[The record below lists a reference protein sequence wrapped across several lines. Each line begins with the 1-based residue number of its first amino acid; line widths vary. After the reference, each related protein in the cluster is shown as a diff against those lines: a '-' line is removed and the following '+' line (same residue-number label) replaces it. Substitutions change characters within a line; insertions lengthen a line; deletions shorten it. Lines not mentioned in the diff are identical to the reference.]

1 MRGYGFKHHILSLI
15 KLNKKKT
22 EGIFC
27 ECKFT
32 NKPMPMEEYEDL
44 LLAAKAFPETMKKQL
59 MFISKSGYVDS
70 VKRRAEEE
78 GALLLTIQ
86 DLFI

>member
-1 MRGYGFKHHILSLI
+1 MLLEPSI
-15 KLNKKKT
+15 
-22 EGIFC
+22 
-27 ECKFT
+27 
-32 NKPMPMEEYEDL
+32 
-44 LLAAKAFPETMKKQL
+44 LLATIKQPVTIYLYKKLLVEETMKKQL